1 MATKMSGWPR
11 FYTLTKR
18 KFEYSANMAKKFKQN
33 FNFLQTH
40 NHATRLIFPS

>member
-33 FNFLQTH
+33 FNFFRRTTMPLG
-40 NHATRLIFPS
+40 

>member
-18 KFEYSANMAKKFKQN
+18 KFEYSANMAKKKFKQN
-33 FNFLQTH
+33 FNFFRRTTMPLG
-40 NHATRLIFPS
+40 